1 MLLLF
6 NFASVFIRNKNPLH
20 SMFTVTAGVNEH
32 SAVYRNAMQQ
42 LKILA
47 LILLCSGLISRSK
60 NFEVFVDF
68 ALPLKF

>member
-1 MLLLF
+1 
-6 NFASVFIRNKNPLH
+6 
-20 SMFTVTAGVNEH
+20 MFTVTAGVNEH

-47 LILLCSGLISRSK
+47 LILLCSGLILRGK

-68 ALPLKF
+68 ALPTKF